1 MTDPTQP
8 GAAAAPSPEPPQAE
22 EEPAGIDAATAD
34 DEAVSEAATRPAQ
47 GPQGPGAEPE
57 RDRTF
62 LLAVVLVA
70 VMLVFLWIGGT
81 ALWGMRRQISGL
93 QARLDRVEA
102 SLADETRA
110 RNRAALG
117 RIRADLR
124 ALRET
129 LPPELAERVDRAAKA
144 LSGVESEL

>member
-8 GAAAAPSPEPPQAE
+8 GAVETPVPDPARAE
-22 EEPAGIDAATAD
+22 EPLAGIDAATAD

-47 GPQGPGAEPE
+47 GPQGPGGGPE

-62 LLAVVLVA
+62 LVAVVLVA

-81 ALWGMRRQISGL
+81 ALSEMRRQISGL
-93 QARLDRVEA
+93 RARLDRVEA
-102 SLADETRA
+102 ALADEARA

-117 RIRADLR
+117 RVRADLR

-129 LPPELAERVDRAAKA
+129 LPPELAERVDRATEA
-144 LSGVESEL
+144 LSGVEAEL